1 LEEIDG
7 DKLNMPPKHS
17 QTQVKASRQ
26 DLALKMLNVQQTL
39 NTVLE
44 TLERIE
50 ALEGHQRNIAL
61 PRNQEGDRNHTDLD
75 TNILALDI
83 KLKCF
88 SVILDQYKDQHFNE
102 ECLRNL
108 DIWYN
113 RSSKSKLIK
122 SLWVEAHNAVLG
134 NHEFKT
140 PPEPVDQRDMAEA
153 VSGLAK
159 GTRIYQDKITKVE
172 ENPELY
178 IKSDQIYKI
187 KDPNPNSSEEYSTI
201 SRAQE
206 SDIQPHSVVQ
216 NHAETGSPSAD
227 ESEEEKQGT
236 EAQGQYLER
245 S

>member
-1 LEEIDG
+1 
-7 DKLNMPPKHS
+7 
-17 QTQVKASRQ
+17 
-26 DLALKMLNVQQTL
+26 MLNVQQTF

-50 ALEGHQRNIAL
+50 ALEGYQRNIAL
-61 PRNQEGDRNHTDLD
+61 SRNQDGDRNHTDLD

-83 KLKCF
+83 KLMCF
-88 SVILDQYKDQHFNE
+88 SKILDQYKDQHFNE

-108 DIWYN
+108 DIWYS
-113 RSSKSKLIK
+113 RSSKTELIN
-122 SLWVEAHNAVLG
+122 SLCVEVHNAVLG

-140 PPEPVDQRDMAEA
+140 PPEPVDQRNMAEA
-153 VSGLAK
+153 LSGLAK
-159 GTRIYQDKITKVE
+159 GTRIYQDKITEVE

-187 KDPNPNSSEEYSTI
+187 KDPHSNPSEEYNTI

-216 NHAETGSPSAD
+216 NHPKTGSPSAD
-227 ESEEEKQGT
+227 ENEEEKQAA
-236 EAQGQYLER
+236 EAQG
-245 S
+245 